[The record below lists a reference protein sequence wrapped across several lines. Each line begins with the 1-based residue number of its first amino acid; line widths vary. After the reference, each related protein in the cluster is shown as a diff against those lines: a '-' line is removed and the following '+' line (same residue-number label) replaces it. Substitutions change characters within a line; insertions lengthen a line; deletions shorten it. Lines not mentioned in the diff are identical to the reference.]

1 VKRQNAELLALA
13 LVSIGIRLI
22 YMSPYPGGWDDIDF
36 ALALDRFDL
45 SAMQPHFPGYPVYIL
60 VAHLFYY
67 AAGEP
72 FSALSMLSAVAGG
85 LTVVPLW
92 MLFTRLGSMSAGRL
106 AAILYA
112 VGPLPIV
119 TGIQPTSDAL
129 GTLLAALLAL
139 LIWRSMQQEPAA
151 GMNRRRSFILAG
163 LVLGLLLGVRVSYV
177 PLAVLWAGAAAAILY
192 DRGIP
197 RRQALRNV
205 LLSAAA
211 AALVCAA
218 WAGALAVSEGGFA
231 PLMKLAFSF
240 TEGHFTDW
248 GGAYSADSSFFD
260 RARYFLLR
268 QIGAAGMGTL
278 WPGYFGWR
286 WLPSL
291 FAAFG
296 AIGLIY
302 ALLARILRKA
312 QVSLTRRAI
321 FLILWIV
328 PYLLWAFFAQN
339 VDKPRHILP
348 LIPPLLWL
356 LATGLEHFC
365 SYVSQVLRRPLSRKA
380 LYVCLSLLWLAGTA
394 AVTYPL
400 AREAH
405 DVKPPVLRLAEYVK
419 ASVPKEDSIMFTWE
433 EQRVISYISPEHQ
446 VKRLR
451 HWNDMRTELMQYP
464 EPPRHIFATNAFIQG
479 IDRSVGSWFNEIA
492 AFEGSPWL
500 YPTYHRVVLY
510 EQKPGFIEGLR

>member
-1 VKRQNAELLALA
+1 MKRRRVELAALA
-13 LVSIGIRLI
+13 LFAVAIRLL
-22 YMSPYPGGWDDIDF
+22 YMSPYPAGWDDIDF

-60 VAHLFYY
+60 AAHLFYY
-67 AAGEP
+67 AVGEP
-72 FSALSMLSAVAGG
+72 FTALSMLSAVAGG

-92 MLFTRLGSMSAGRL
+92 LLFRQLGSISAARL
-106 AAILYA
+106 ASILYA
-112 VGPLPIV
+112 LAPLPVV

-129 GTLLAALLAL
+129 GTLLAGIFAL
-139 LIWRSMQQEPAA
+139 LIWRSMQPEPEAVR
-151 GMNRRRSFILAG
+151 NRTVSFILAG
-163 LVLGLLLGVRVSYV
+163 VVLGLLLGVRVSYV
-177 PLAVLWAGAAAAILY
+177 PLSVLWAGAAAVVIC
-192 DRGIP
+192 DREIP

-218 WAGALAVSEGGFA
+218 WAGALAVSEGGVA
-231 PLMKLAFSF
+231 PLMKLAFAF

-248 GGAYSADSSFFD
+248 GGTYSADTSFTG

-268 QIGAAGMGTL
+268 QIGGAGLGTL
-278 WPGYFGWR
+278 WAGYAGWR
-286 WLPSL
+286 WLSTI
-291 FAAFG
+291 AA
-296 AIGLIY
+296 AIGVIG
-302 ALLARILRKA
+302 LLSVVVTRVVRK
-312 QVSLTRRAI
+312 QSVSNSRRTL
-321 FLILWIV
+321 FLLLWIL

-365 SYVSQVLRRPLSRKA
+365 TFLPRSVSRRIGSKA
-380 LYVCLSLLWLAGTA
+380 LFVCFSLLWLVGTA

-405 DVKPPVLRLAEYVK
+405 NKKPPVLELAEYVK
-419 ASVPKEDSIMFTWE
+419 ESVPKDDSIMFTWE

-446 VKRLR
+446 VRRLR
-451 HWNDMRTELMQYP
+451 HWSDMRMELLQYP
-464 EPPRHIFATNAFIQG
+464 VPPRHIFATNAFIQG
-479 IDRSVGSWFNEIA
+479 IDRSAGSWFNEVI